1 MKYLNQLIYNKNNK
15 HLTYISLFSSAG
27 IGCYG
32 FKQQGFKCIAT
43 NEYLEKRIRI
53 QKYNQKC
60 EFDSGYIQGDLYSK
74 EVQDKIYKEL
84 ENNNINDLDVL
95 IATPPCQG
103 MSVANHKKNN
113 DEIKRNSLVVES
125 IKIVSKIKPKFF
137 ILENVRAF
145 LNTICTDIDDIDK
158 PIEEVINLNLSGIYN
173 ILSKVVNF
181 KDYGSQS
188 SRTRTLV
195 IGVRKDLVNISP
207 EQLFPKEQKAKTLK
221 SLIADL
227 SSLKVMGEISEN
239 DIYHSYRNFDIKMLP
254 WIEKIKEGESAFDNV
269 EINRIPHKIEDGK
282 IVFNKNK
289 NGDKYSRWYWDKVAP
304 CIHTRNDILASQ
316 STIHPSDNRVFSI
329 RELMRMMTIPNEF
342 KWSNIDFETL
352 NNLSS
357 IEKKKYL
364 KQEELNIRHCIG
376 EAVPTKIF
384 EQIAQ
389 NIKKVLNQKV
399 LSINEINKIINEFN
413 LQELDNLK
421 IFIKD
426 NPCKYDI
433 NTLYNIAELSNI
445 NRNETKAYFTRE
457 DIVFNMVSKLPA
469 FDDRKSIKIL
479 EPSVGIGNFLPLLFK
494 KYKNISNVILDV
506 IDMDKNS
513 FEILKILLEKTK
525 IPKNFTINF
534 INEDFL
540 IWENEYLYDLVVGNP
555 PYGKVINE
563 KNLLDSYKAI
573 SQNKETNNL
582 FSFFIE
588 KAINLAKY
596 ISLIVPKSLINA
608 PEFNKT
614 RNILENKNLHSITDY
629 GEKAFKGVK
638 IETVSFLLD
647 TYKKEIFEQI
657 KVESYITN
665 TLFYQNKNYIFSKK
679 FPYWLIYRNEFFDM
693 VVQKMQLDIFETFR
707 DRQITKKH
715 TLNSGKFRVLKS
727 RNIDNNG
734 IKNIEN
740 YDCFIN
746 EIDSFVVSKYLNE
759 KDIVLIP
766 NLTYYPRATFLPK
779 NSIVDGSV
787 AILKAKNGVEVTKEH
802 LDYYS
807 SEEFTEYYKIAR
819 NRGTRSL
826 NIDNNSA
833 KFFGI
838 LIEKEIKYKYHKE
851 RTIMTKLIYGAN
863 GQLKFESE
871 KDLYVS
877 IGFLAK
883 TNMRLYIENNHVN
896 HSGGEP
902 AWAEEWRMSFS
913 HIPENIPESL
923 KNSIKPNK
931 DGSNPRLNNKEFINS
946 LLKVQHNFQLG
957 NTQNIDNI
965 RNTIPEEYLNDFNYG
980 LTL

>member
-1 MKYLNQLIYNKNNK
+1 MK

-60 EFDSGYIQGDLYSK
+60 EFDSGYIQGDLSK
-74 EVQDKIYKEL
+74 KEIQEKIYKEL
-84 ENNNINDLDVL
+84 DNNNICDLDVL

-103 MSVANHKKNN
+103 MSVANHKKSN

-125 IKIVSKIKPKFF
+125 IKIVKEIKPKFF
-137 ILENVRAF
+137 IFENVRAF
-145 LNTICTDIDDIDK
+145 LNTICTDIDNIDK
-158 PIEEVINLNLSGIYN
+158 PIKEAIDLNLGGNYN
-173 ILSKVVNF
+173 ILSKILNF
-181 KDYGSQS
+181 KDYGAQS

-195 IGVRKDLVNISP
+195 IGVRKDIINISP
-207 EQLFPKEQKAKTLK
+207 EQLLPKEQNAKTLRK
-221 SLIADL
+221 LISDL
-227 SSLKVMGEISEN
+227 EPLKIMGEISEC
-239 DIYHSYRNFDIKMLP
+239 DIYHSFRSYDKKMLP
-254 WIEKIKEGESAFDNV
+254 WIENIKEGQSAFDNI
-269 EINRIPHKIEDGK
+269 EEERIPHKIENGR

-289 NGDKYSRWYWDKVAP
+289 NGDKYSRCYWDKVAP

-316 STIHPSDNRVFSI
+316 NTIHPRDNRVFSI
-329 RELMRMMTIPNEF
+329 RELMLMMTIPDEF
-342 KWSNIDFETL
+342 KWSNIEFEIL
-352 NNLSS
+352 NNLSNE
-357 IEKKKYL
+357 EKKRFL

-433 NTLYNIAELSNI
+433 NTLYNIVELSNI

-457 DIVFNMVSKLPA
+457 DIVFNMVSKLPN
-469 FDDRKSIKIL
+469 FDGKKLVKIL
-479 EPSVGIGNFLPLLFK
+479 EPSAGIGNFLPLLFR
-494 KYKNISNVILDV
+494 KYKNVPKVILDV
-506 IDMDKNS
+506 IDIDKNS
-513 FEILKILLEKTK
+513 LEISKLLLEKTK
-525 IPKNFTINF
+525 IPKNFIINF

-540 IWENEYLYDLVVGNP
+540 LWKNEYLYDLVVGNP
-555 PYGKVINE
+555 PYGKVVNK

-588 KAINLAKY
+588 KAMKLTKY

-614 RNILENKNLHSITDY
+614 REILENKNLHSITDY

-647 TYKKEIFEQI
+647 TYKREKFEQI
-657 KVESYITN
+657 KIESYITN
-665 TLFYQNKNYIFSKK
+665 TLFYQNKDYIFSKK

-693 VVQKMQLDIFETFR
+693 VVEKMQLDIFETFR

-727 RNIDNNG
+727 RNIENNG
-734 IKNIEN
+734 IKNIED

-759 KDIVLIP
+759 KNIVLIP

-787 AILKAKNGVEVTKEH
+787 AILKPKNGIEITKKH

-807 SEEFTEYYKIAR
+807 SDEFTEYYKIAR

-833 KFFGI
+833 KFFG
-838 LIEKEIKYKYHKE
+838 
-851 RTIMTKLIYGAN
+851 
-863 GQLKFESE
+863 
-871 KDLYVS
+871 
-877 IGFLAK
+877 
-883 TNMRLYIENNHVN
+883 
-896 HSGGEP
+896 
-902 AWAEEWRMSFS
+902 
-913 HIPENIPESL
+913 
-923 KNSIKPNK
+923 
-931 DGSNPRLNNKEFINS
+931 
-946 LLKVQHNFQLG
+946 LLR
-957 NTQNIDNI
+957 I
-965 RNTIPEEYLNDFNYG
+965 
-980 LTL
+980 

>member
-15 HLTYISLFSSAG
+15 YLTYISLFSSAG
-27 IGCYG
+27 IGCHG

-43 NEYLEKRIRI
+43 NEYLEKRIKI
-53 QKYNQKC
+53 QKYNDKC
-60 EFDSGYIQGDLYSK
+60 EFNTGYIQGDLSSK

-84 ENNNINDLDVL
+84 ENNNIDDLDVL

-103 MSVANHKKNN
+103 MSVANHKKNDN
-113 DEIKRNSLVVES
+113 EIKRNSLVVES
-125 IKIVSKIKPKFF
+125 IKIVKEIKPKFF
-137 ILENVRAF
+137 IFENVRAF
-145 LNTICTDIDDIDK
+145 LNTFCTDIDNQDK
-158 PIEEVINLNLSGIYN
+158 PIQETINLNLCGNYN
-173 ILSKVVNF
+173 ILFKVINF

-195 IGVRKDLVNISP
+195 IGVRKDLINISP
-207 EQLFPKEQKAKTLK
+207 EQLFPKEQNAKTLRK
-221 SLIADL
+221 LISDL
-227 SSLKVMGEISEN
+227 EPLKNMGEICKN
-239 DIYHSYRNFDIKMLP
+239 DIYHSFRNFDTKMLA
-254 WIEKIKEGESAFDNV
+254 WIENIKEGQSAFDNI
-269 EINRIPHKIEDGK
+269 EKERIPHKIENGK

-289 NGDKYSRWYWDKVAP
+289 NGDKYSRCYWDKIAP
-304 CIHTRNDILASQ
+304 CVHTRNDILASQ
-316 STIHPSDNRVFSI
+316 NTVHPNDNRVFSI
-329 RELMRMMTIPNEF
+329 RELMLMMTIPNDF
-342 KWSNIDFETL
+342 KWSNKEFETL
-352 NNLSS
+352 NNLSNVQ
-357 IEKKKYL
+357 KKEFL

-433 NTLYNIAELSNI
+433 NTLYNIVELSNI

-457 DIVFNMVSKLPA
+457 DIVFNMVSKLPN
-469 FDDRKSIKIL
+469 FDGKKLVKIL
-479 EPSVGIGNFLPLLFK
+479 EPSAGIGNFLPLLFR
-494 KYKNISNVILDV
+494 KYKNVPKVILDV
-506 IDMDKNS
+506 IDIDKNS
-513 FEILKILLEKTK
+513 LEISKLLLEKTK
-525 IPKNFTINF
+525 IPKNFIINF

-540 IWENEYLYDLVVGNP
+540 LWKNEYLYDLVVGNP
-555 PYGKVINE
+555 PYGKVVNE

-588 KAINLAKY
+588 KAMKLAKY
-596 ISLIVPKSLINA
+596 ISLIVPKSLINT

-614 RNILENKNLHSITDY
+614 REILENKNLHSITDY

-647 TYKKEIFEQI
+647 TYKKEKFEQI
-657 KVESYITN
+657 KIESYITN
-665 TLFYQNKNYIFSKK
+665 TLFYQNKDYIFSKK

-727 RNIDNNG
+727 RNIENNG
-734 IKNIEN
+734 IKNIED

-759 KDIVLIP
+759 KNIVLIP

-787 AILKAKNGVEVTKEH
+787 AILKPKNGIEITKKH

-807 SEEFTEYYKIAR
+807 SDEFTEYYKIAR

-833 KFFGI
+833 KFFG
-838 LIEKEIKYKYHKE
+838 
-851 RTIMTKLIYGAN
+851 
-863 GQLKFESE
+863 
-871 KDLYVS
+871 
-877 IGFLAK
+877 
-883 TNMRLYIENNHVN
+883 
-896 HSGGEP
+896 
-902 AWAEEWRMSFS
+902 
-913 HIPENIPESL
+913 
-923 KNSIKPNK
+923 
-931 DGSNPRLNNKEFINS
+931 
-946 LLKVQHNFQLG
+946 LLKLK
-957 NTQNIDNI
+957 
-965 RNTIPEEYLNDFNYG
+965 
-980 LTL
+980 

>member
-1 MKYLNQLIYNKNNK
+1 MKHLNKSTYTKNNK
-15 HLTYISLFSSAG
+15 YLTYISLFSSAG
-27 IGCYG
+27 IGCHG

-43 NEYLEKRIRI
+43 NEYLEKRIKI
-53 QKYNQKC
+53 QKYNDKC
-60 EFDSGYIQGDLYSK
+60 EFNTGYIQGDLSSK

-84 ENNNINDLDVL
+84 ENNNIDDLDVL

-103 MSVANHKKNN
+103 MSVANHKKNDN
-113 DEIKRNSLVVES
+113 EIKRNSLVVES
-125 IKIVSKIKPKFF
+125 IKIVKEIKPKFF
-137 ILENVRAF
+137 IFENVRAF
-145 LNTICTDIDDIDK
+145 LNTFCTDIDNIDK
-158 PIEEVINLNLSGIYN
+158 PIQETINLNLCGNYN
-173 ILSKVVNF
+173 ILFKVINF

-195 IGVRKDLVNISP
+195 IGVRKDLINISP
-207 EQLFPKEQKAKTLK
+207 EQLFPKEQNAKTLRK
-221 SLIADL
+221 LISDL
-227 SSLKVMGEISEN
+227 EPLKNMGKICKN
-239 DIYHSYRNFDIKMLP
+239 DIYHSFRNFDTKMLA
-254 WIEKIKEGESAFDNV
+254 WIENIKEGQSAFDNI
-269 EINRIPHKIEDGK
+269 EKERIPHKIENGK

-289 NGDKYSRWYWDKVAP
+289 NGDKYSRCYWDKIAP
-304 CIHTRNDILASQ
+304 CVHTRNDILASQ
-316 STIHPSDNRVFSI
+316 NTVHPSDNRVFSI
-329 RELMRMMTIPNEF
+329 RELMLMMTIPNDF
-342 KWSNIDFETL
+342 KWSNKEFETL
-352 NNLSS
+352 NNLSNVQ
-357 IEKKKYL
+357 KKEFL

-426 NPCKYDI
+426 NPCKYNI
-433 NTLYNIAELSNI
+433 NTLYNIVELSNI

-457 DIVFNMVSKLPA
+457 DIVFNMVSKLPN
-469 FDDRKSIKIL
+469 FDGKKLVKIL
-479 EPSVGIGNFLPLLFK
+479 EPSAGIGNFLPLLFR
-494 KYKNISNVILDV
+494 KYKNVPKVILDV
-506 IDMDKNS
+506 IDIDKNS
-513 FEILKILLEKTK
+513 LEISKLLLEKTK
-525 IPKNFTINF
+525 IPKNFIINF

-540 IWENEYLYDLVVGNP
+540 LWKNEYLYDLVVGNP
-555 PYGKVINE
+555 PYGKVVNE

-588 KAINLAKY
+588 KAMKLAKY

-614 RNILENKNLHSITDY
+614 REILENKNLHSITDY

-647 TYKKEIFEQI
+647 TYKREKFEQI
-657 KVESYITN
+657 KIESYITN
-665 TLFYQNKNYIFSKK
+665 TLFYQNKDYIFSKK

-693 VVQKMQLDIFETFR
+693 VVEKMQLDIFETFR

-727 RNIDNNG
+727 RNIENNG
-734 IKNIEN
+734 IKNIED

-759 KDIVLIP
+759 KNIVLIP

-787 AILKAKNGVEVTKEH
+787 AILKPKNGIEITKKH

-807 SEEFTEYYKIAR
+807 SDEFTEYYKIAR

-833 KFFGI
+833 KFFG
-838 LIEKEIKYKYHKE
+838 
-851 RTIMTKLIYGAN
+851 
-863 GQLKFESE
+863 
-871 KDLYVS
+871 
-877 IGFLAK
+877 
-883 TNMRLYIENNHVN
+883 
-896 HSGGEP
+896 
-902 AWAEEWRMSFS
+902 
-913 HIPENIPESL
+913 
-923 KNSIKPNK
+923 
-931 DGSNPRLNNKEFINS
+931 
-946 LLKVQHNFQLG
+946 LLKLK
-957 NTQNIDNI
+957 
-965 RNTIPEEYLNDFNYG
+965 
-980 LTL
+980 